1 MKPLSGIKI
10 IDFTTLLPGPLTTLM
25 LNDAGAEVI
34 KIEKIGGEDM
44 RRAEPI
50 LGNES
55 VLFSMLNRGK
65 KSIEIN
71 LKNKVA
77 LNKVINLIKK
87 SDVLVEQFRP
97 GVMKRLGLDWQTIKK
112 INKKII
118 YCSITGY
125 GQEGIKSNKAGHDL
139 NYLAESGLLKLSTS
153 KDGTP
158 VIPFSQIADIAGG
171 SYPAFMNIILALYK
185 VQKTVIGCYLDI
197 SMYENLIPLAW
208 LGLSKGLTEKNFPK
222 ENSMHLNGGT
232 GRYNIYETKDKKFL
246 ALGALENKFW
256 YKFCDLIGAP
266 KEIAEEKIPH
276 RKIITAIKKIIK
288 SKNEVFW
295 KNKFDNEE
303 DVCCSSINSLKDYL
317 NDKHLTKKKIFTN
330 KIMINKK
337 TIPLIPSALER
348 KLVKIRKFNKAP
360 KLGQHN
366 SIIKSL

>member
-1 MKPLSGIKI
+1 MKPLSGIKV
-10 IDFTTLLPGPLTTLM
+10 IDFTTLLPGPLATLM
-25 LNDAGAEVI
+25 LCEAGAEVI

-44 RRAEPI
+44 RNSEPT

-55 VLFSMLNRGK
+55 VLFAMLNRGK

-71 LKNKVA
+71 LKNKSD
-77 LNKVINLIKK
+77 LKKIINLIKK

-97 GVMKRLGLDWQTIKK
+97 GVMKRLGLDWQTVKK
-112 INKKII
+112 INKNIV

-125 GQEGIKSNKAGHDL
+125 GQHGIKKHKAGHDL

-171 SYPAFMNIILALYK
+171 SYPAFMNILLALFQ
-185 VQKTVIGCYLDI
+185 VQKTGLGCYLDV

-208 LGLSKGLTEKNFPK
+208 LGLSKGITEKSFPK
-222 ENSMHLNGGT
+222 ENSVHLNGGLA
-232 GRYNIYETKDKKFL
+232 RYNIYETKDKKFL

-256 YKFCDLIGAP
+256 SKFCNIINAP
-266 KEIAEEKIPH
+266 KQISEEKISQK
-276 RKIITAIKKIIK
+276 KIIAAIKKIIK
-288 SKNEVFW
+288 SKNEKYW

-303 DVCCSSINSLKDYL
+303 DVCCTSVNSLEDYF
-317 NDKHLTKKKIFTN
+317 NDKHLIEKKIFAN

-337 TIPLIPSALER
+337 SIPLIPSALEPR
-348 KLVKIRKFNKAP
+348 LVKVSKINKAP

-366 SIIKSL
+366 DIVK